1 MTVISGQARLI
12 IFAKAPVPGSVKTR
26 LIPALGAAGAAAL
39 AHRMLDRALRN
50 ALAAQVQSVELCM
63 TPASGHSAWQH
74 VTLPESVQC
83 TAQGEGDL
91 GERMSAAIGRGTG
104 TSNGQEHHPVLLMG
118 TDCPGLNTELINEA
132 ARQLQAHDAVIVPV
146 ADGGYSLIGL
156 KLPCPELFTQMAWSI
171 STVAQETLQRMA
183 ALGLSVWQGPT
194 LHDIDR
200 PAELRHLPLHF

>member
-1 MTVISGQARLI
+1 MTVISGQPRLI
-12 IFAKAPVPGSVKTR
+12 IFAKAPVPGSAKTR

-39 AHRMLDRALRN
+39 AHRMLDCALRN

-83 TAQGEGDL
+83 TAQADGDL
-91 GERMSAAIGRGTG
+91 GERMAAAMGCSTG
-104 TSNGQEHHPVLLMG
+104 QGHQPVLLMG
-118 TDCPGLNTELINEA
+118 TDCLGLDTELINEA

-156 KLPCPELFTQMAWSI
+156 KLPCHALFTQMAWST

-194 LHDIDR
+194 LHDIDE
-200 PAELRHLPLHF
+200 PVDLHHLPLHF